1 MLNTKLNRPTL
12 SNDLLHRTYLV
23 EKLEKSSHLPLIL
36 LSAPAGYGKS
46 VLVSQ
51 WLNYY
56 QKDYSWLSLDESM
69 NDTSIFISYL
79 IDTLERSGDS
89 KKIQKIFKNKQ
100 EIYFLT
106 WDAIINRIINSV
118 NEIQE
123 NLRLVLDDY
132 HLIKNLEIHQ
142 LVKALIKENLDN
154 LQVVIITRWDPPFQL
169 KELRLYN
176 RMLELRMRELRFEKS
191 EIYQFLSSAK
201 DIRFSDSEIDLFLEN
216 TEGWILAIR
225 MYLMAKSFSNS
236 NNEKELLNQDL
247 DRLMFHISENIDQKF
262 FKTMQLC
269 SLFDQF
275 DKELINA
282 VCRCAYPDSCS
293 AETFLSKLIEL
304 NFFLIPIRG
313 AHEKF
318 RFHHLIGN
326 ILKRQLEGTEP
337 ALVNSIYND
346 MSVWFSDNGF
356 ADEAIQYSIQA
367 KNYTLT
373 CKLIKTH
380 REVFLEKG
388 EWWVLQR
395 WIKNIPRQIRNAHID
410 ILLTE
415 LIICEETWNL
425 VDFSSILEVLD
436 ALGIENS
443 NPKNLSQYLHHLG
456 YYFTF
461 VSPNPKKAAES
472 LERSI
477 SLCHDESYML
487 SGRSELILACSKQMQ
502 GLTILALKSLE
513 DFQGKSEPFS
523 KTHIRAVHG
532 KVFIHI
538 LSGNFESAINEA
550 KRLQFLVQDTGLRSL
565 EGWSFY
571 FQGNVAFQCYNEPE
585 AMSELKGA
593 VKFKGL
599 FNLRTYFDALAGL
612 IILSS
617 LKGNEKA
624 TESFLLE
631 MSQMAINMIDPKF
644 QYYFDS
650 VKARLSWH
658 HGQGEKELDW
668 ALQDW
673 VKVRTGNYLFL
684 IDVPEL
690 TKLRIIVSH
699 GSIQLVTEA
708 IEVIET
714 LETSLNEIYNK
725 YHIVDIT
732 LLKAIAEYRIGNAES
747 AEKFLEKALL
757 LAESAE
763 ISRPIF
769 EVYQVMPE
777 LFNLVNTSSKSYHAL
792 VRLGLIKSTAKYN
805 PENLNLK
812 ELTIREQEIVK
823 LIAIGLRNKEI
834 ADQLHISTVT
844 VKSHLTN
851 IYRKLDVYNRTSMLR
866 IIQNQ

>member
-1 MLNTKLNRPTL
+1 MHLGLRIQIR
-12 SNDLLHRTYLV
+12 RTFHNIFIIWV
-23 EKLEKSSHLPLIL
+23 TISP
-36 LSAPAGYGKS
+36 LSA
-46 VLVSQ
+46 Q
-51 WLNYY
+51 
-56 QKDYSWLSLDESM
+56 
-69 NDTSIFISYL
+69 
-79 IDTLERSGDS
+79 
-89 KKIQKIFKNKQ
+89 IQ
-100 EIYFLT
+100 
-106 WDAIINRIINSV
+106 
-118 NEIQE
+118 
-123 NLRLVLDDY
+123 
-132 HLIKNLEIHQ
+132 
-142 LVKALIKENLDN
+142 
-154 LQVVIITRWDPPFQL
+154 
-169 KELRLYN
+169 
-176 RMLELRMRELRFEKS
+176 
-191 EIYQFLSSAK
+191 
-201 DIRFSDSEIDLFLEN
+201 
-216 TEGWILAIR
+216 
-225 MYLMAKSFSNS
+225 
-236 NNEKELLNQDL
+236 
-247 DRLMFHISENIDQKF
+247 
-262 FKTMQLC
+262 
-269 SLFDQF
+269 
-275 DKELINA
+275 
-282 VCRCAYPDSCS
+282 
-293 AETFLSKLIEL
+293 
-304 NFFLIPIRG
+304 
-313 AHEKF
+313 
-318 RFHHLIGN
+318 
-326 ILKRQLEGTEP
+326 
-337 ALVNSIYND
+337 
-346 MSVWFSDNGF
+346 
-356 ADEAIQYSIQA
+356 
-367 KNYTLT
+367 
-373 CKLIKTH
+373 
-380 REVFLEKG
+380 
-388 EWWVLQR
+388 
-395 WIKNIPRQIRNAHID
+395 
-410 ILLTE
+410 
-415 LIICEETWNL
+415 
-425 VDFSSILEVLD
+425 
-436 ALGIENS
+436 
-443 NPKNLSQYLHHLG
+443 
-456 YYFTF
+456 
-461 VSPNPKKAAES
+461 KKAAES

-477 SLCHDESYML
+477 SLYRDESYML
-487 SGRSELILACSKQMQ
+487 GGRSELILACSKQMQ

-513 DFQGKSEPFS
+513 DFQEKSEPFS

-550 KRLQFLVQDTGLRSL
+550 KRLQFLVQDTGLQSL

-585 AMSELKGA
+585 AMSELKEA
-593 VKFKGL
+593 VEFKGL
-599 FNLRTYFDALAGL
+599 FNLRAYFDALAGL

-644 QYYFDS
+644 QNYFDS

-725 YHIVDIT
+725 YHIVDIA

-777 LFNLVNTSSKSYHAL
+777 LFNLANTSSKSFKSL
-792 VRLGLIKSTAKYN
+792 VRLGLIKSTAKNN

-851 IYRKLDVYNRTSMLR
+851 IYRKLDVFNRTSMLR